1 MQKDENNR
9 YQFTAKSI
17 FVWTRKGS
25 DYYNQTYRDILV
37 YTGAIGWGIVVG
49 VLLGKAIGFAK
60 LPILLIVFSLL
71 IVFGIHCL
79 ANYRINYLKKDVCVT
94 LRNMIFVFDQTKN
107 QILVLLNENDG
118 VGMPVFERNGFY
130 CARRRENAIYLIG
143 RPNAELLSFLERNV
157 TKYKTPP
164 MEYHE
169 SLIKLISDDSNFA
182 DEIEALLVKPVTES
196 FLL

>member
-1 MQKDENNR
+1 MKTTDINLPPKAYSYGPERAQIIIIKHTETFW
-9 YQFTAKSI
+9 FTLAQLGGELWLVFYWERLLAS
-17 FVWTRKGS
+17 RNS
-25 DYYNQTYRDILV
+25 PYYLS
-37 YTGAIGWGIVVG
+37 
-49 VLLGKAIGFAK
+49 F
-60 LPILLIVFSLL
+60 FSLL
-71 IVFGIHCL
+71 IVLGIHCF

-118 VGMPVFERNGFY
+118 VGMPVFERNGFC

-143 RPNAELLSFLERNV
+143 RPNAELLFFLERNV

-169 SLIKLISDDSNFA
+169 FLIKLISDDSNFA
-182 DEIEALLVKPVTES
+182 DEIETLLVKPVTKS